1 MRGALALLLLLC
13 SPCSTSTSH
22 SEAISR
28 GLSAPHNVT
37 CAAGTY
43 FNAQS
48 MACESCLVGTAA
60 EGSAVRTSCGKCKVC
75 AVKNCLGRARKALET
90 QCAVRHNLLN
100 FLPSLSPPS
109 THFSTRPHALPVPVR
124 TPTRM
129 RGRRSGFMRTGPECR
144 CVERVISNP
153 SQMSRAPRNVS
164 SAQRIRSA
172 CLALSMATLRVRSAR
187 FRKTACATRVSTE
200 TRLQANAQ
208 LAL

>member
-1 MRGALALLLLLC
+1 MTVESDTLADTSLCIVGRPSYPSIGSRGRRGDTVAAMRGALALLLLLC

-109 THFSTRPHALPVPVR
+109 THFSTRPHALPVPS
-124 TPTRM
+124 PTSLLQHECVVV
-129 RGRRSGFMRTGPECR
+129 GRALCGP
-144 CVERVISNP
+144 
-153 SQMSRAPRNVS
+153 ARNVGVS
-164 SAQRIRSA
+164 S
-172 CLALSMATLRVRSAR
+172 V
-187 FRKTACATRVSTE
+187 
-200 TRLQANAQ
+200 
-208 LAL
+208 